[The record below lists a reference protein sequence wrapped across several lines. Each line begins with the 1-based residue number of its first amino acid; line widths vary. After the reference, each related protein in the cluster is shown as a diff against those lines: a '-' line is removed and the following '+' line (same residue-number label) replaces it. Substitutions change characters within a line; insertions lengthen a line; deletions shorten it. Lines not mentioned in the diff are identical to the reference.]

1 MGGDALMQCNHLP
14 NFYFE
19 KLLNACLSFGGSQ
32 GRTDFVERDMSGEE
46 AVRQGHGPHGFRAF
60 CQLPTDYNLRTLH
73 LGAFARSHAVED
85 ALTVAFAAAQGLI
98 HSR

>member
-1 MGGDALMQCNHLP
+1 MGGDCITSMHHLP

-19 KLLNACLSFGGSQ
+19 KLLNACLSFGGRQ
-32 GRTDFVERDMSGEE
+32 GRADFVERDIAGEE

>member
-19 KLLNACLSFGGSQ
+19 KLLNACLSFGGRQ
-32 GRTDFVERDMSGEE
+32 GRADFVERDMSGEE

-60 CQLPTDYNLRTLH
+60 CQLPTDYNLRTRH
-73 LGAFARSHAVED
+73 LGAVARSHAVED